1 MLHRLL
7 FALDSERAHELA
19 LQAPIPAWLRHLTQV
34 QDPVELFGV
43 RFPNRVGLAAGF
55 DKTGRFLAQA
65 AGLGF
70 GHLEVGTVTPR
81 PQQGHERPRIW
92 RHVEKRALR
101 NRMGFPNEGAAALA
115 ARIAR
120 KPTIPLGVNLGKNA
134 TTPLEEAWKDYLLS
148 FELLFPYADF
158 FVVNV
163 SSPNTAGL
171 RELQRSLPAIFE
183 PLEKANARLAEGLA
197 LKPRPILLKVSPDEE
212 TYDWVK
218 EVPAAGLVATNTTV
232 KDSPAGGISGGPLT
246 QRAREVVAHLR
257 GLCPEKPLI
266 GVGGVMTV
274 DDARALRQA
283 GADLIQLYS
292 GFIYGGPGFP
302 RRVANGLKAYG

>member
-19 LQAPIPAWLRHLTQV
+19 LQVPIPAWLRHFTQV
-34 QDPVELFGV
+34 HDPVELFGV
-43 RFPNRVGLAAGF
+43 PFPNRVGLAAGF
-55 DKTGRFLAQA
+55 DKTGRFLRQA

-70 GHLEVGTVTPR
+70 GHMEVGTVTPR
-81 PQQGHERPRIW
+81 PQPGHERPRIW
-92 RHVEKRALR
+92 RNVAQQALR

-115 ARIAR
+115 RRLARGR
-120 KPTIPLGVNLGKNA
+120 TIPVGVNLGKNA
-134 TTPLEEAWKDYLLS
+134 ATPLEDAWKDYLLG

-183 PLEKANARLAEGLA
+183 PLVAANARLAEGLA
-197 LKPRPILLKVSPDEE
+197 LRERPILLKVSPDEE
-212 TYDWVK
+212 SYDWVNT
-218 EVPAAGLVATNTTV
+218 VPTAGIVATNTTV
-232 KDSPAGGISGGPLT
+232 KDSPGGGISGRPLT
-246 QRAREVVAHLR
+246 ERSREVVRHLR
-257 GLCPEKPLI
+257 ELCPGKPLI
-266 GVGGVMTV
+266 GVGGVMTA
-274 DDARALRQA
+274 DDAVKLRQA
-283 GADLIQLYS
+283 GADLIQVYS

-302 RRVANGLKAYG
+302 RQVALALK